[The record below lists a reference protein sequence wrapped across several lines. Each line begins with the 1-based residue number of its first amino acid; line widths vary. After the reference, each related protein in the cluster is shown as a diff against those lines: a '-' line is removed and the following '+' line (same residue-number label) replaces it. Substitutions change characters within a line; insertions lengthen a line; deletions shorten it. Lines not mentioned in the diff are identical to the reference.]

1 MTVFIPSPRIL
12 QTFVCVKGFTYAE
25 KKLHYRWWFLFP
37 AILNSNFVNWKLSH
51 ALALNEH
58 LSPSYS
64 WGKDFKQKLYV
75 FLVSKKSKKYR
86 LSKISCSITAWK
98 VSKYG
103 AFPGPHFPAFA
114 LNSERYSV
122 SLCIQSEC
130 RKIRARKNS
139 VFGHFSRSA
148 CLCSSSTEILNIPY
162 QSIYFTDGFTLA
174 FHTFMTNG
182 NKRLYT
188 LTQPAVERCR
198 FV

>member
-1 MTVFIPSPRIL
+1 MVSFSCYFKFELRKLKVVTCISTKRAFKPELLLGERF
-12 QTFVCVKGFTYAE
+12 QTKTLC
-25 KKLHYRWWFLFP
+25 
-37 AILNSNFVNWKLSH
+37 ISC
-51 ALALNEH
+51 
-58 LSPSYS
+58 
-64 WGKDFKQKLYV
+64 KQ
-75 FLVSKKSKKYR
+75 KSKKYR

-103 AFPGPHFPAFA
+103 AFPGPYFPAFA
-114 LNSERYSV
+114 LNTERYSV